1 MEHLQKTRKRYKN
14 SKKQETK
21 VTSIRTDELD
31 KASFQ
36 HNMAYGAYKDLHKGK
51 ASDKI
56 CDKAFAIAVIRSIM
70 SINGDSPQ
78 WYTNFLTKLKKDTTT
93 IHTGTGIISED
104 QRLANELHKSLTRNV
119 RII

>member
-56 CDKAFAIAVIRSIM
+56 CDKAFAIAVIRSIT

-78 WYTNFLTKLKKDTTT
+78 WYTDFLTKLKKDTTT